1 MKTHEVQALYVLRTS
16 GKTHFVYGI
25 FPALLCLFMAGC
37 LPASRQLPENPGK
50 IVVNILFGQS
60 NSDPGIEDMFTE
72 KLNTEFPDVTI
83 EWESIDWGDYFSSE
97 MQAKIASGEVPDIII
112 GKAQDVAAYQ
122 SSGFLASFSPEECA
136 MIRQDKLDSVMV
148 NGKVYGLPY
157 NAFYQGLLYNKNI
170 FWRYGIEIP
179 SSPEEMENVIR
190 RLEEAGITPFAAHFR
205 ENWYAGNIAMQ
216 FAINQVFSQNPDWG
230 DEFRSGLQ
238 DFVNSNEYTAC
249 FKQVETIWKHTWPDA
264 ATVNQNECV
273 KRFANEEAAMYLT
286 GTWSIPPLFSIRPSL
301 MIGIFPF
308 PNESG
313 DARLIFEPNLTF
325 MKNAGSPNLQLVEE
339 MIAAIYHD
347 TELAKSICEFSGTTS
362 LLNGVETNS
371 LRWLGQDIDG
381 YREKENLVDVTLGN
395 RQIVWHFQA
404 ACAVQI
410 NAWLTGQIK
419 FEDVL
424 RYADENRF
432 ESGALVR

>member
-1 MKTHEVQALYVLRTS
+1 MKTHEKRVFCVLKSS
-16 GKTHFVYGI
+16 GETCLVYRI
-25 FPALLCLFMAGC
+25 FPALLCLFITGC
-37 LPASRQLPENPGK
+37 FPVSRQLPENPEK
-50 IVVNILFGQS
+50 IVINILFGQS

-122 SSGFLASFSPEECA
+122 PSGFLASFRSEEYA
-136 MIRQDKLDSVMV
+136 MIRQDELDSVTV
-148 NGKVYGLPY
+148 NGEVFGLPY

-179 SSPEEMENVIR
+179 SSPEEMERIIR
-190 RLEEAGITPFAAHFR
+190 RLEEVGITPFAAHFR
-205 ENWYAGNIAMQ
+205 ENWYAANIAMQ
-216 FAINQVFSQNPDWG
+216 FAVNQVFAKNPHWG

-238 DFVNSNEYTAC
+238 DFVKSEDYAAC
-249 FKQVETIWKHTWPDA
+249 FRQVETVWKHTWPDA
-264 ATVNQNECV
+264 ATVNQSECV

-286 GTWSIPPLFSIRPSL
+286 GTWSIPPLFSIRPKF

-325 MKNAGSPNLQLVEE
+325 MKNSGSPNLRLVEE

-347 TELAKSICEFSGTTS
+347 TELAKSICEFSGTMP
-362 LLNGVETNS
+362 LLNGVDTGD
-371 LRWLGQDIDG
+371 LRLLGQDINS
-381 YREKENLVDVTLGN
+381 YREKGTIVDVTLGN

-424 RYADENRF
+424 RYADDNRF
-432 ESGALVR
+432 ESGALLR